1 MSNIKFEYSPTNWNS
16 ATRITPE
23 RLNKMENGFVQ
34 LATTLA
40 TVGKEITLLKEQI
53 VSLQGSMQL
62 WQQTTQNDIIKDM
75 RQELKALDDQ
85 MNKRFLNID
94 DKIEGVIEAGAQAG
108 ATSANNFVRDK
119 GYDID
124 VIKNWRVQKDK
135 DDEARDSRLNLNDD
149 WKSDYSNWR
158 AENTATTKD
167 LKTNLEAQTA
177 SIHEMTLIVGDA
189 KTAAE
194 TAVTKATNAENTAAN
209 TAVSVENN
217 IWGANKNFEKNF
229 NDLLNSEN
237 TRSIINKNAK
247 IAIGRT
253 FGMNPSDDDDINTE
267 TLKNSLKA
275 ATTNSVSELGFAKAD
290 DVNAAITNT
299 EERLNKATNQ
309 KLGTA
314 FGMVVNEDDDVD
326 MTALQTQLQN
336 FAGST
341 LLTANIITDTTE
353 GNQTLTQ
360 WLNNKQ
366 TAENDSF
373 SAIINTLNQLTQD
386 VADIKTKF
394 NQHASNS
401 TAHTSAGN
409 LFEQVSTP
417 GKVVYTP
424 IGGFTPT
431 ITGKK

>member
-1 MSNIKFEYSPTNWNS
+1 MAITEFKYSPTNWNTNE
-16 ATRITPE
+16 AITPS
-23 RLNKMENGFVQ
+23 RLNKIEQG
-34 LATTLA
+34 LYK
-40 TVGKEITLLKEQI
+40 VGNILKEISESLEDLDNKISNVKGDIAEKLNTAVADAKIETEKII
-53 VSLQGSMQL
+53 VNYDKTIAAVIADYKS
-62 WQQTTQNDIIKDM
+62 DM
-75 RQELKALDDQ
+75 DNRFIALDDYKTEVISAGTAAADNFLTKKGVDVENLKAWRI
-85 MNKRFLNID
+85 NKEAKDAERDLWQNDVDTWKGDTTTRISNQDALISGID
-94 DKIEGVIEAGAQAG
+94 SIANEAKTTATAAANT
-108 ATSANNFVRDK
+108 ATSA
-119 GYDID
+119 
-124 VIKNWRVQKDK
+124 
-135 DDEARDSRLNLNDD
+135 A
-149 WKSDYSNWR
+149 
-158 AENTATTKD
+158 NTATT
-167 LKTNLEAQTA
+167 
-177 SIHEMTLIVGDA
+177 
-189 KTAAE
+189 
-194 TAVTKATNAENTAAN
+194 AAN
-209 TAVSVENN
+209 NVESK
-217 IWGANKNFEKNF
+217 IWAGNQNLTNSF
-229 NDLLNSEN
+229 NTLLNGEGA
-237 TRSIINKNAK
+237 RSII
-247 IAIGRT
+247 
-253 FGMNPSDDDDINTE
+253 S
-267 TLKNSLKA
+267 
-275 ATTNSVSELGFAKAD
+275 
-290 DVNAAITNT
+290 
-299 EERLNKATNQ
+299 KATNQ
-309 KLGTA
+309 KLGTV
-314 FGMVVNEDDDVD
+314 FGLTVNEDDDVD